1 MMAQAIAKRPPKT
14 RSNLRSIYLKHGF
27 KAAEEAA
34 EKMPNR
40 TAKKLW
46 FKYWRTTIIIIGH
59 TTMRAYG
66 CGRCGC
72 R

>member
-1 MMAQAIAKRPPKT
+1 MMVQAIAKRPLTT

-27 KAAEEAA
+27 KAAEKAA

-46 FKYWRTTIIIIGH
+46 FQYWRTTIIIIGH
-59 TTMRAYG
+59 TTMG
-66 CGRCGC
+66 VCGFGRCGC